1 MEIKYKAW
9 LIKEQ
14 KMVVPSSINWN
25 KGYGGALEIFVDNP
39 DWSVEEITSGRKFN
53 PKKPPFFTYINHVH
67 EEHLKER
74 PQEFVLLQWTF
85 LNAQNNLEIYN
96 GSILKC
102 RNLFENEKGFDF
114 GVVTHEPY
122 YGCYVVHFNSD
133 RQSESLTN
141 YLACQSEVVGD
152 IYQNADLLN
161 T

>member
-102 RNLFENEKGFDF
+102 RNLFENEKK
-114 GVVTHEPY
+114 
-122 YGCYVVHFNSD
+122 
-133 RQSESLTN
+133 
-141 YLACQSEVVGD
+141 
-152 IYQNADLLN
+152 
-161 T
+161 